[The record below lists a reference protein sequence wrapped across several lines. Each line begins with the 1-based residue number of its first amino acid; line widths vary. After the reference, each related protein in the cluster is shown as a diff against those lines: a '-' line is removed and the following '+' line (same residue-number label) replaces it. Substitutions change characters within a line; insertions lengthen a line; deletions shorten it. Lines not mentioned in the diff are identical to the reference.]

1 MKRLYKIFSIIFDV
15 CICLSL
21 FSLNTLAASGTAT
34 IACNTKY
41 VKGDTVSVVVTIKA
55 HNDDPQVWYSDGKLS
70 YNPSVLKFSNISK
83 GMANENSSGELT
95 FSFVGNQA
103 KSDSVTFTFTAID
116 NGKSTLSLS
125 NCTYSNNDD
134 YSVSGQSVSVT
145 VSDPAPV
152 SSAPPVSSKPVVSQT
167 PTAPSSNCNL
177 SSLSVD
183 GGTLTPAFSPNVTE
197 YSVTVEN
204 SVSSTV
210 VHYSKAHSGATVS
223 GGGTV
228 ALEIGDNAHAVTV
241 TAQDGTKKTYNIK
254 IRRAT
259 IEETVALNPFATVI
273 GGKMHH
279 IVNDLTGIEVPA
291 GFVAANE
298 SYNGQEIP
306 VFKSDN
312 SEYDYTL
319 FRISRDEDGYT
330 DYYIYKSMRD
340 EFVPLQYMIVNNIMY
355 VFAELPETYIVP
367 EGYYETATT
376 LGNGTVKAFCAEDE
390 ALADLYVVYCYTAGN
405 EGFYR
410 FDALQSTVQRAPDFS
425 VNPPEEPVEE
435 TGIMGFISSLTRLE
449 KILILALAVSV
460 IVIIILIIVLCIK
473 GRRSRHGYNDP
484 LDDDDMVDFFQTA
497 NMMSEPI
504 TEETENE

>member
-1 MKRLYKIFSIIFDV
+1 MKRILKVFFALTLATILIFSFS
-15 CICLSL
+15 CISASAAGSTSIAFSSSSPKVGDSVTVTVKLNAGEAVYAIDGSVTYDSAVLQYVSGADSASGSTLRIVKDANGESTLSYSISFKTIKEGTTSVK
-21 FSLNTLAASGTAT
+21 FSANYVGESLTSIAASG
-34 IACNTKY
+34 
-41 VKGDTVSVVVTIKA
+41 
-55 HNDDPQVWYSDGKLS
+55 
-70 YNPSVLKFSNISK
+70 
-83 GMANENSSGELT
+83 
-95 FSFVGNQA
+95 
-103 KSDSVTFTFTAID
+103 
-116 NGKSTLSLS
+116 
-125 NCTYSNNDD
+125 
-134 YSVSGQSVSVT
+134 
-145 VSDPAPV
+145 
-152 SSAPPVSSKPVVSQT
+152 SSANLTVKNPVASVAPPPVSKPQA
-167 PTAPSSNCNL
+167 PAAPSSNCNL

-210 VHYSKAHSGATVS
+210 VHYNRAHSGATVS

-291 GFVAANE
+291 GFVAATE

-376 LGNGTVKAFCAEDE
+376 LGNGTVKAFCAEKE

-460 IVIIILIIVLCIK
+460 IVIIILIIVLCVK

-497 NMMSEPI
+497 NMMSA
-504 TEETENE
+504 TTAEETENE